1 MNAFQRKFVN
11 EVRRCEEMERKLRFL
26 ENEILKDKDK
36 EIIMVE
42 PQEFVEAPKPKEM
55 IDLEV
60 TFVIFLSYSKILS
73 YEDIS
78 MIDLDRYLSFLL
90 LL

>member
-1 MNAFQRKFVN
+1 
-11 EVRRCEEMERKLRFL
+11 MERKLRFL

-60 TFVIFLSYSKILS
+60 NLS
-73 YEDIS
+73 D
-78 MIDLDRYLSFLL
+78 YLIY
-90 LL
+90 